1 MAGGERRTGEEG
13 SAGPRTAAGPS
24 GRSPSAGPDRASP
37 GGDAAGDGGPAEA
50 CFRIQDMDCP
60 DCARR
65 IQDRLRSTEGVAE
78 ATGNPVSRRLRVRY
92 DPGSTDPDRL
102 RAVIGRMGYLA
113 RPEEEGEGPEPGTGT
128 WTTPDAIRAYVSAG
142 FFGLALVLQ
151 AAGVRPPL
159 AELPFHDLHLPDLL
173 FLVSAAVGGWN
184 FFPAG
189 LRAARSLSLD
199 MNFLM
204 TVAILGAVG
213 IGEFLEA
220 GAIAF
225 LFSVAELLETYSV
238 DRARASVRELMSLSP
253 DRANVVREGREVTV
267 AADEVRDGEVVIV
280 RPGDRLP
287 VDGTVVEGGSSVNQ
301 APITGESVPVEAEPG
316 DEVFAGSIN
325 GDGYLRIRAS
335 RVGAESTLGR
345 IVHLI
350 EEAEAH
356 KAPSERFVERFARW
370 YTPAVTAA
378 AVLTVVVPV
387 LAGGGFQ
394 TWFLRGLTLLVI
406 ACPCALVIS
415 TPVAVVSGITA
426 AARKGV
432 LIKGGVHLEALD
444 DVKVFAFDKTG
455 TLTAGHPEVT
465 DVVDLVG
472 DEPDRVLALA
482 AAVEARSQHP
492 LARTIVRAAR
502 RRGLDP
508 DAPTVEGFEDVRGRG
523 VRARVE
529 GTEVRVGT
537 PELFTVD
544 ERLRERVSTLRRE
557 GKTAVVV
564 GPPGRPEGVVA
575 VADRPREEAAGAL
588 RRLREAGVERIVML
602 TGDSR
607 EAAEPVAREL
617 GFDEVET
624 GLLPGEK
631 LERIRAL
638 EERHGPVAM
647 VGDGINDGPALA
659 AATVGIAMGAAGSD
673 TALETADVALMG
685 DELGKLAYLYR
696 LSRRGRGVIR
706 QNIGASL
713 LLKAGLAVG
722 VPLGAVSLIA
732 AVLVGDMGASL
743 GVTANSLRLARV
755 RA

>member
-1 MAGGERRTGEEG
+1 MKGGAAGAE
-13 SAGPRTAAGPS
+13 AGPAA
-24 GRSPSAGPDRASP
+24 
-37 GGDAAGDGGPAEA
+37 AEA
-50 CFRIQDMDCP
+50 RFRIQDMDCP

-65 IQDRLRSTEGVAE
+65 IQDRLRRVEGVAE

-92 DPGSTDPDRL
+92 DPDRTDPGRL
-102 RAVIGRMGYLA
+102 KEEIGRLGYLA
-113 RPEEEGEGPEPGTGT
+113 RPDGDGEEAPRTGT
-128 WTTPDAIRAYVSAG
+128 WTTPDAARTYVSAA
-142 FFGLALVLQ
+142 FFVLAALLQ
-151 AAGVRPPL
+151 AAGVRPFL
-159 AELPFHDLHLPDLL
+159 LELPVHDLHLPDLL
-173 FLVSAAVGGWN
+173 YLAAAAVGGWN

-204 TVAILGAVG
+204 TVAIVGAVG

-238 DRARASVRELMSLSP
+238 DRARASVRELMELSP
-253 DRANVVREGREVTV
+253 ERANVIRDGREVTV
-267 AADEVRDGEVVIV
+267 AVDDVREGEVVVV

-301 APITGESVPVEAEPG
+301 APITGESVPVEAGPG
-316 DEVFAGSIN
+316 DEVFAGTIN
-325 GDGYLRIRAS
+325 GDGYLRIEAS
-335 RVGAESTLGR
+335 RVGEDSTLGR

-356 KAPSERFVERFARW
+356 RAPSERFVERFARW

-378 AVLTVVVPV
+378 AVLTVAVPV
-387 LAGGGFQ
+387 VAGEPFRP
-394 TWFLRGLTLLVI
+394 WFLRGLTLLVI

-426 AARKGV
+426 AARHGV

-444 DVKVFAFDKTG
+444 GVRVFAFDKTG

-465 DVVDLVG
+465 DVVPLDGG
-472 DEPDRVLALA
+472 DPDRLLALA
-482 AAVEARSQHP
+482 AAVETRSRHP
-492 LARTIVRAAR
+492 LARTVVRAAR
-502 RRGLDP
+502 KRGLDP
-508 DAPTVEGFEDVRGRG
+508 EAPRVEDFEDVPGRG

-529 GTEVRVGT
+529 GREVRVGT
-537 PELFTVD
+537 PELFEVGAA
-544 ERLRERVSTLRRE
+544 LRERVSTLRRE

-564 GPPGRPEGVVA
+564 GPPDRPSGVLA
-575 VADRPREEAAGAL
+575 VADRPREEAARAL
-588 RRLREAGVERIVML
+588 TGLREAGVERIVML

-607 EAAEPVAREL
+607 EAAGPVAREL
-617 GFDEVET
+617 GFDAVET
-624 GLLPGEK
+624 GLLPEEK
-631 LERIRAL
+631 VDRIREL

-659 AATVGIAMGAAGSD
+659 AATVGIAMGVAGSD

-685 DELGKLAYLYR
+685 DELSKLAYLYR

-713 LLKAGLAVG
+713 LLKAVLAVG

-755 RA
+755 EA

>member
-1 MAGGERRTGEEG
+1 MSLRTGEE
-13 SAGPRTAAGPS
+13 RTE
-24 GRSPSAGPDRASP
+24 P
-37 GGDAAGDGGPAEA
+37 GGEVR
-50 CFRIQDMDCP
+50 FRIQDMDCP

-65 IQDRLRSTEGVAE
+65 IQDRLRATEGVSE

-92 DPGSTDPDRL
+92 DPSETDPERL
-102 RAVIGRMGYLA
+102 KQVIGRLGYLA
-113 RPEEEGEGPEPGTGT
+113 RPDDGAGEDGPAADT
-128 WTTPDAIRAYVSAG
+128 WTSADAFRAYAAALLFAAAAG
-142 FFGLALVLQ
+142 LQ
-151 AAGVRPPL
+151 AAGVRPLLLGLPL
-159 AELPFHDLHLPDLL
+159 HDLHLPDLL
-173 FLVSAAVGGWN
+173 YLAAAAVGGWN

-189 LRAARSLSLD
+189 LRAARGLSLD

-220 GAIAF
+220 GAIAV

-238 DRARASVRELMSLSP
+238 DRARASVRELMELSP
-253 DRANVVREGREVTV
+253 ERANVIRDGREVTV
-267 AADEVRDGEVVIV
+267 AAEEVRRGEVVVV

-287 VDGTVVEGGSSVNQ
+287 VDGTVAEGGSSVNQ
-301 APITGESVPVEAEPG
+301 APITGESVPVEVGPG

-325 GDGYLRIRAS
+325 GDGYLRIETS
-335 RVGAESTLGR
+335 RVGEESTLGR

-378 AVLTVVVPV
+378 AVLTVAVPV
-387 LAGGGFQ
+387 LAGASFE

-426 AARKGV
+426 AARHGV
-432 LIKGGVHLEALD
+432 LIKGGVHLEAMD
-444 DVKVFAFDKTG
+444 GVKVFAFDKTG

-465 DVVDLVG
+465 DVVSLDG
-472 DEPDRVLALA
+472 AGPDGLLAVA

-492 LARTIVRAAR
+492 LARTVVRAAR
-502 RRGLDP
+502 KRGLDP
-508 DAPTVEGFEDVRGRG
+508 EEMRVEDFEDVRGRG
-523 VRARVE
+523 VRARVDGRE
-529 GTEVRVGT
+529 IRVGA
-537 PELFTVD
+537 PSLFEVD
-544 ERLRERVSTLRRE
+544 DRLRERISTLRRE

-564 GPPGRPEGVVA
+564 GAPDRPSGVLG
-575 VADRPREEAAGAL
+575 VADRPREEAAAAL
-588 RRLREAGVERIVML
+588 EGLREAGVERIVML
-602 TGDSR
+602 TGDTR
-607 EAAEPVAREL
+607 EAAAPVAREL

-624 GLLPGEK
+624 DLLPEEK
-631 LERIRAL
+631 VERIRAL

-659 AATVGIAMGAAGSD
+659 AATVGIAMGVAGSD

-685 DELGKLAYLYR
+685 DELSKLAYLYR

-706 QNIGASL
+706 QNIAASV
-713 LLKAGLAVG
+713 LLKAALAVG

>member
-1 MAGGERRTGEEG
+1 MSDPAGGVGT
-13 SAGPRTAAGPS
+13 PAAE
-24 GRSPSAGPDRASP
+24 
-37 GGDAAGDGGPAEA
+37 DAAGAAGEAAAGAVAEA
-50 CFRIQDMDCP
+50 RFRIQDMDCP

-65 IQDRLRSTEGVAE
+65 IQDRLRSAGGVEE

-92 DPGSTDPDRL
+92 DPRETDPERL
-102 RAVIGRMGYLA
+102 KEEIGRLGYLA
-113 RPEEEGEGPEPGTGT
+113 RSEEEGEPAEPGAGT
-128 WTTPDAIRAYVSAG
+128 WTTPDAIRTYVSALL
-142 FFGLALVLQ
+142 FGVAAGLQ
-151 AAGVRPPL
+151 AAGVRPFL
-159 AELPFHDLHLPDLL
+159 MELPLHDLHLPDLL
-173 FLVSAAVGGWN
+173 YLASAAVGGWN

-189 LRAARSLSLD
+189 LRAARGLSLD

-238 DRARASVRELMSLSP
+238 DRARASVRELMDLSP
-253 DRANVVREGREVTV
+253 ERADVVRDGREVTV
-267 AADEVRDGEVVIV
+267 AADEVREGEVVIV

-287 VDGTVVEGGSSVNQ
+287 VDGTVVEGGSQVNQ
-301 APITGESVPVEAEPG
+301 APITGESVPVEVEPG

-325 GDGYLRIRAS
+325 GDGFLRIEAS
-335 RVGAESTLGR
+335 RVGDESTLGR

-387 LAGGGFQ
+387 LAGGPFE

-426 AARKGV
+426 AARHGV

-444 DVKVFAFDKTG
+444 GVEVFAFDKTG

-465 DVVDLVG
+465 DVVALDG
-472 DEPDRVLALA
+472 GGTDRVLALA
-482 AAVEARSQHP
+482 AAVEARSRHP
-492 LARTIVRAAR
+492 LARTVVRAAR
-502 RRGLDP
+502 KRGLESDGF
-508 DAPTVEGFEDVRGRG
+508 DVEAFEDIRGRG
-523 VRARVE
+523 VRARVDGRE
-529 GTEVRVGT
+529 IRVGV
-537 PELFTVD
+537 PELFD
-544 ERLRERVSTLRRE
+544 ADRSLRERVSTLRRE

-564 GPPGRPEGVVA
+564 GPPDRPAGVLA
-575 VADRPREEAAGAL
+575 VADRPREEAARAL
-588 RRLREAGVERIVML
+588 EELREAGVERIVML

-607 EAAEPVAREL
+607 EAAGPVAREL

-624 GLLPGEK
+624 DLLPEEK
-631 LERIRAL
+631 VERIRAL

-659 AATVGIAMGAAGSD
+659 AATVGIAMGVAGSD

-685 DELGKLAYLYR
+685 DELSKLAYLYR

-713 LLKAGLAVG
+713 LLKAGLAAG
-722 VPLGAVSLIA
+722 VPLGAVSLIV